1 MKPFPVIRASVTFLT
16 PEEGGRS
23 QSAYDSP
30 LYRPHLVVGDPTQRA
45 ALTDDTGSAT
55 EKYLAVRFTGDGTEL
70 PAGEPQEVTL
80 ELVRSQ
86 EVDYSDL
93 SPGSTFT
100 IREGGR
106 VVGFGHVL
114 EQLRNTPSAL

>member
-1 MKPFPVIRASVTFLT
+1 MKPLPIIRASVTFLT
-16 PEEGGRS
+16 REAVGRS
-23 QSAYDSP
+23 KSAYDSP
-30 LYRPHLVVGDPTQRA
+30 RYRPHLVVGDPRQRA

-80 ELVRSQ
+80 ELVRSP

-114 EQLRNTPSAL
+114 EQLRNTPR